1 MNSTDD
7 NGYWVQLHSQLQ
19 DKLAGYLD
27 GELDAKQQ
35 MVIEAHLAGCNAC
48 RADVKRQQILQQRL
62 RGFSQAS
69 FPESQDTM
77 FDDMVDK
84 ALQARP
90 HYVPGLFAA
99 VRSVGQRI
107 ARVREPLLLGSG
119 WAVALLITVVM
130 FMADYSG
137 EPGKTTIPMVNDVV
151 AEYRNIELDNHRQIN
166 LSGSHSLPVGWP
178 GIRVLATWKTQ
189 VGGAPAQAYAVRSGR
204 YLLFQYRVDE
214 RVFYR
219 NSQVRDAVAREG
231 QFDLRTDELDV
242 MALPVETSG
251 VLLVGPAD
259 SLPAITQLQKPAEI

>member
-7 NGYWVQLHSQLQ
+7 NGYWAKLHCQLQ
-19 DKLAGYLD
+19 DKLAGYVD
-27 GELDAKQQ
+27 GELDAKQH
-35 MVIEAHLAGCNAC
+35 MIIEAHLAGCNAC

-62 RGFSQAS
+62 RNLSQIS
-69 FPESQDTM
+69 FPVSQDTM
-77 FDDMVDK
+77 FDDMIDK

-90 HYVPGLFAA
+90 HRVHGMFAA
-99 VRSVGQRI
+99 VRSIGQRI

-130 FMADYSG
+130 FMSDYSG
-137 EPGKTTIPMVNDVV
+137 QAGKTSIPMVNDVV
-151 AEYRNIELDNHRQIN
+151 AEYRNIELDNHRQNN
-166 LSGSHSLPVGWP
+166 LSGSHSLPVSWSGS
-178 GIRVLATWKTQ
+178 RVLATWKTQ

-231 QFDLRTDELDV
+231 HFDLRTDQLDV
-242 MALPVETSG
+242 MALPDASSG